1 MLRFIYFCSWGQ
13 FKKVPYFRIF
23 HSNLYPVF
31 LINFLHS
38 NLLWIITHFCRFW
51 TFWDRFW
58 SLFFVYLRSK
68 IIFKFC
74 YFGLFWTTNFSLLNN
89 FSRKNFYHPRPQT
102 AGPCQK
108 DVGPHDPPPPAN
120 DPPWPAYW
128 TSIAEKNDDQKPHRR
143 VWHLHT
149 PTPRTHYWTT
159 KGEKQGE
166 QDHEWEFNHLL
177 GYKFES

>member
-1 MLRFIYFCSWGQ
+1 MCKANIIFCVWLDFWLKINIRNSIAIRAYVQSQSYFCD
-13 FKKVPYFRIF
+13 FE
-23 HSNLYPVF
+23 
-31 LINFLHS
+31 
-38 NLLWIITHFCRFW
+38 
-51 TFWDRFW
+51 